1 MVTTSIRSGKYRWQ
15 VQVASTG
22 EGEDYGKYLQGKV
35 KVISRQKV
43 GSVGADFKLTHT
55 PCFENKVERYQ
66 GFRGRVSRVSV
77 DPPHLR

>member
-1 MVTTSIRSGKYRWQ
+1 M
-15 VQVASTG
+15 
-22 EGEDYGKYLQGKV
+22 
-35 KVISRQKV
+35 ISRAEV

-55 PCFENKVERYQ
+55 PLFKNKVQQYQ

>member
-1 MVTTSIRSGKYRWQ
+1 MKKHL
-15 VQVASTG
+15 AM
-22 EGEDYGKYLQGKV
+22 KV
-35 KVISRQKV
+35 KVISSQKV

>member
-1 MVTTSIRSGKYRWQ
+1 MVTTSISSGKYRWQ

-22 EGEDYGKYLQGKV
+22 GGEDYGKYLQGKV

-43 GSVGADFKLTHT
+43 GAIGADFKLPHT

-66 GFRGRVSRVSV
+66 GFRGRGSRGSV
-77 DPPHLR
+77 ALP

>member
-1 MVTTSIRSGKYRWQ
+1 MRKHLRM
-15 VQVASTG
+15 
-22 EGEDYGKYLQGKV
+22 KV
-35 KVISRQKV
+35 KVISRQEV

-55 PCFENKVERYQ
+55 PCFENKVQRYQ